1 MNEKRLWL
9 EFGKGGKD
17 LREDLSAVIL
27 TRKGEDAYHIWLG
40 CDEAYADNH
49 NTLDRVS
56 FDIKTW
62 QTSDHQAFRLEDL
75 LEGFDDGQGEVDIEG
90 LDTDPPYLW
99 LVGSHS
105 TKRKRVKDDP
115 TAEDLQFS
123 RNKTE
128 TNRYLLARI
137 PLNPDGDPVP
147 EYQDFQQSYRAA
159 HLRYRDDSNALLDEL
174 QGDAYIGDILRIG
187 LPSKD
192 NGFDIEGLAVRQG
205 EVWLGLRG
213 PVLRGVAILIR
224 IRPVDSAV
232 CSGILELAPFADGY
246 RYKRHFV
253 QLGGLGIR
261 DLCFDGDDLLILA
274 GPTMDADGPQ
284 RVFCLPSPADLQ
296 DSSLSRLDPILEI
309 PYVKGADRAEGIAV
323 FSQGDKGSEAE
334 SLMMIYDS
342 PTKDRMEGPSKN
354 GIWADVWEQP

>member
-1 MNEKRLWL
+1 MKEKRLWL
-9 EFGKGGKD
+9 EFGKDSED

-27 TRKGEDAYHIWLG
+27 TRKDEDSYHIWLG
-40 CDEAYADNH
+40 CDEAYADDH

-56 FDIKTW
+56 FDLKAW
-62 QTSDHQAFRLEDL
+62 QTSDHQAFRLQDL
-75 LEGFDDGQGEVDIEG
+75 LQGFDDGNGEVDIEG

-105 TKRKRVKDDP
+105 TKRKKVKHDP

-123 RNKTE
+123 RNKIE

-137 PLNPDGDPVP
+137 PLNPEGDPVP
-147 EYQDFQQSYRAA
+147 AYEDFQQIYRAA
-159 HLRYRDDSNALLDEL
+159 HLRYRDGGNALLDEL

-224 IRPVDSAV
+224 IRPVDSVA
-232 CSGILELAPFADGY
+232 CPGILELAPFEDGY

-253 QLGGLGIR
+253 QLEGLGIR
-261 DLCFDGDDLLILA
+261 DLCFEGDDLLILA

-284 RVFCLPSPADLQ
+284 RLFRLSDPAELK
-296 DSSLSRLDPILEI
+296 DSSVSRLEPILEI
-309 PYVKGADRAEGIAV
+309 PYVNGADRAEGLAV
-323 FSQGDKGSEAE
+323 FSRGGKGSAAE
-334 SLMMIYDS
+334 SLMVIYDS
-342 PTKDRMEGPSKN
+342 PTEDRMEGPAQQ
-354 GIWADVWEQP
+354 GIWADVLEKP